1 MQTNRIATALT
12 HLQQA
17 VLDAREARRW
27 DVADELVKLAQRLGD
42 VLAWVD
48 NERH

>member
-1 MQTNRIATALT
+1 MQTNHIATALT

-17 VLDAREARRW
+17 VLDARQARRW
-27 DVADELVKLAQRLGD
+27 DVADELTKLAKSLRQI
-42 VLAWVD
+42 LAWVD